1 MDAVSPIN
9 STLPQA
15 APQSSAAATALN
27 SDFETFLVMLTAQME
42 NQDPLNPLDSQD
54 FATQLATFSGVEQQ
68 VQTNDLLSALSA
80 QMLTSSLGDMA
91 SWIGKEARMAIPAS
105 FTSAPIEIIANPPS
119 FAERTELIVKD
130 ANGAEVQKYDIPVS
144 DEPISWAGV
153 SDQGTPFPPGN
164 YSFEVVAYSNDEVID
179 THVPDI
185 FTQVRE
191 VRIVSGQ
198 TVVAV
203 EGGELYPSNAVSGL
217 R

>member
-1 MDAVSPIN
+1 MEVTPIIAGRTGPTTQQ
-9 STLPQA
+9 SEA
-15 APQSSAAATALN
+15 SSALS

-68 VQTNDLLSALSA
+68 VQTNDLLGALSS

-91 SWIGKEARMAIPAS
+91 SWIGKDARMAIPAS
-105 FTSAPIEIIANPPS
+105 FDGAPIELVANPPS
-119 FAERTELIVKD
+119 FAERTELVVRD
-130 ANGAEVQKYDIPVS
+130 ANGTEVQRRDIPVGDS
-144 DEPISWAGV
+144 SFTWAGTYA
-153 SDQGTPFPPGN
+153 DGTPFSNGT

-179 THVPDI
+179 THTPDT
-185 FTQVRE
+185 FTTVSE

-198 TVVAV
+198 AVVALSN
-203 EGGELYPSNAVSGL
+203 GELYPASAVTGL

>member
-1 MDAVSPIN
+1 MQPVSSISPSQLPDA
-9 STLPQA
+9 T
-15 APQSSAAATALN
+15 PQSAASSALS

-91 SWIGKEARMAIPAS
+91 SWIGKEARMAIPGS
-105 FTSAPIEIIANPPS
+105 YDGTPIEIVANPPS
-119 FAERTELIVKD
+119 FSERTELVVRD
-130 ANGAEVQKYDIPVS
+130 SNGNELQRYDIPVS
-144 DEPISWAGV
+144 DTPFQWAGV
-153 SDQGTPFPPGN
+153 RADGTPFPDGE
-164 YSFEVVAYSNDEVID
+164 YAFEVVAYSGDEVID
-179 THVPDI
+179 THTPDT
-185 FTQVRE
+185 FAKVEE

-198 TVVAV
+198 TVVAL
-203 EGGELYPSNAVSGL
+203 EGGSLYPADSVSGL